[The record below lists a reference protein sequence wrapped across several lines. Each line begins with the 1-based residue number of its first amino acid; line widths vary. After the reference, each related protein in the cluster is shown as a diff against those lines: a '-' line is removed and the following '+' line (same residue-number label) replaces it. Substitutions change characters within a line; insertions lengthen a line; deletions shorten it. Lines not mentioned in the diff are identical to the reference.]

1 MTQCIGHKQSN
12 TSVGCCGG
20 ISSCKSIFGAQGA
33 LWKREGENVS
43 LCTSDTVVT
52 AVKLKIHVSQET
64 RNALEILM
72 MKLIGKLEARRIS
85 LKLMLEVQK

>member
-1 MTQCIGHKQSN
+1 MEEYNRVEVYLGPRR
-12 TSVGCCGG
+12 
-20 ISSCKSIFGAQGA
+20 FM
-33 LWKREGENVS
+33 WKREGENVS